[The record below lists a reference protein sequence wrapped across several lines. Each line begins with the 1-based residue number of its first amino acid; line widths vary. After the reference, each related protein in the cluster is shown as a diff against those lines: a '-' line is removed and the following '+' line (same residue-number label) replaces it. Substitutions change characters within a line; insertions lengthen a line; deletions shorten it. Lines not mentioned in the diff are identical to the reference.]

1 MKSKNTLKKVNVYF
15 QVENE
20 QSKNA
25 LLRLE
30 NVAKISGWSV
40 SAVAGLAVRLAISQV
55 EEALIEPEQLLKLRK
70 KNAK

>member
-25 LLRLE
+25 LMRLE

-40 SAVAGLAVRLAISQV
+40 SSVAGLAVRLAISQV
-55 EEALIEPEQLLKLRK
+55 EEALIEPEELLKLRK